1 MTPRTEI
8 ARDDTGADTMVSSAS
23 VDLSSD
29 VDAILPEREEPSSGL
44 EEIPPLEPQT
54 AGGEDIPPTQQ
65 NISTWGEE
73 DAGS

>member
-1 MTPRTEI
+1 MPRTKTI
-8 ARDDTGADTMVSSAS
+8 KDDAGADVVASSAPA
-23 VDLSSD
+23 DLSSD
-29 VDAILPEREEPSSGL
+29 VDAILPEREAPSSGL
-44 EEIPPLEPQT
+44 EEIPPPEPQT